1 LIYSN
6 FKDYVSPEVIQFN
19 AVGFSSDLFSLGAV
33 AFRMMIN
40 EDRVM
45 YLESISGKISISLNS
60 ILRGK
65 YSTPLIDLVVNL
77 LSPNPKERKNLDE
90 VLEILSNLK

>member
-1 LIYSN
+1 
-6 FKDYVSPEVIQFN
+6 VIQFN
-19 AVGFSSDLFSLGAV
+19 VVGFPSDLFSLGAV

-60 ILRGK
+60 MLRGK

-77 LSPNPKERKNLDE
+77 LSPNPKERKKLDE
-90 VLEILSNLK
+90 VLEILSNLKIN